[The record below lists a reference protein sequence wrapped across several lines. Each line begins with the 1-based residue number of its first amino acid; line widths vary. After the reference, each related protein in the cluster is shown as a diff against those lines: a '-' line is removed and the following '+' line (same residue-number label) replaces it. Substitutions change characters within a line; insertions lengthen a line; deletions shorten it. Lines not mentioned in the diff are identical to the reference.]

1 MFSKRL
7 IITLLTVLVLL
18 PQSACGPFKYKKVN
32 AEKDVPINV
41 RDRVKKNMEEGKG
54 FRLMNQMKK
63 GNTYDFASSNPL
75 WRATLDTLDFMPL
88 VSANYSG
95 GIVVTDWYSE
105 NNTPNESVKI
115 SIRFLT
121 NEIRSDA
128 LDINVF
134 LKKCS
139 ENLTNCSI
147 SKNNTDLVAD
157 LNLNI
162 LKKAFFSIFR
172 FRSATRSVLFLL
184 IEQLVKF
191 SEHFFKNTFMS
202 NASDLISLVRN
213 LIEILTDSFGV
224 LFSLYQ
230 SVTTIPPL

>member
-1 MFSKRL
+1 MITSRQFIIFFS
-7 IITLLTVLVLL
+7 IIVLLTQTGCEALK
-18 PQSACGPFKYKKVN
+18 PKKVS
-32 AEKDVPINV
+32 AKDFPADP
-41 RDRVKKNMEEGKG
+41 RQRVKKNIEEGKG
-54 FRLMNQMKK
+54 FRVFDGKM
-63 GNTYDFASSNPL
+63 GGTTYDFASSNPL
-75 WRATLDTLDFMPL
+75 WQATLDTLDFMPL

-95 GIVVTDWYSE
+95 GIVITDWYSE

-147 SKNNTDLVAD
+147 SKSNNDLVAD

-162 LKKAFFSIFR
+162 LKKAS
-172 FRSATRSVLFLL
+172 
-184 IEQLVKF
+184 K
-191 SEHFFKNTFMS
+191 
-202 NASDLISLVRN
+202 
-213 LIEILTDSFGV
+213 
-224 LFSLYQ
+224 YQ
-230 SVTTIPPL
+230 KKMLEKRKKENPYEMGDMKQGDGRKKDKK